1 MTVQESAPERYTPA
15 EAAKYLGVHD
25 RTIRRHIREG
35 RLPAVRIGSR
45 LLKIK
50 REDLDALGKEVTP
63 TPPPDVIREAA
74 LRVVSEAPKLSADQL
89 DQICALLRGV
99 A

>member
-35 RLPAVRIGSR
+35 RLPAQRVGDR

-50 REDLDALGKEVTP
+50 RDDLDALLKEVTP
-63 TPPPDVIREAA
+63 TPPADPIREAA
-74 LRVVSEAPKLSADQL
+74 LRVVSEAPKLTAEQL
-89 DQICALLRGV
+89 DKICNLLRGV

>member
-1 MTVQESAPERYTPA
+1 MTVQESLQDRYTPA
-15 EAAKYLGVHD
+15 EAARYLGVHD

-35 RLPAVRIGSR
+35 RLPAVRIGAR

-63 TPPPDVIREAA
+63 NPPPDAIREAA
-74 LRVVSEAPKLSADQL
+74 LRVVSECPKLSAEQL
-89 DQICALLRGV
+89 DQICTLLRGV